1 MKRIGIAISVA
12 ALIGTPVASADTA
25 LFMSGTQSC
34 LLHACAP
41 TSTPSAGQMAGWL
54 PGMFAGDTMVGVATP
69 SQFWPLT
76 GIGSESLSRSVT
88 EGTAS
93 LDGVVQSTP
102 GPKVVFGISQSA
114 IVVTQEKINLLND
127 PNAPARD
134 QLSFVVEANPNR
146 PGHGVLDQVPLV
158 AAVLGVPS
166 TVPDTPYDTIDIA
179 RQYDGVAD
187 FPTQPW
193 NLVADA
199 NALAGFAY
207 LHGNYSHIDL
217 SAVPPENVSTT
228 TNSLGGTT
236 TYYTVPTP
244 NLPLLQPLR
253 DLGVPKPIVDA
264 LNGPLKRIVDAG
276 YAPRHSASHT
286 GKAIPPR
293 QGAGQHPTR
302 GDHVQSQR
310 HSSVKLA
317 RSQSTTRR

>member
-1 MKRIGIAISVA
+1 M
-12 ALIGTPVASADTA
+12 
-25 LFMSGTQSC
+25 
-34 LLHACAP
+34 
-41 TSTPSAGQMAGWL
+41 
-54 PGMFAGDTMVGVATP
+54 
-69 SQFWPLT
+69 
-76 GIGSESLSRSVT
+76 
-88 EGTAS
+88 
-93 LDGVVQSTP
+93 
-102 GPKVVFGISQSA
+102 
-114 IVVTQEKINLLND
+114 VTQEKINLLND